1 MRKAIS
7 PRLLF
12 WFFAI
17 ALIAC
22 NSNAR
27 FHSQEK
33 QLLELADSIEIEASA
48 LANAPAAE
56 ASGAF
61 LWAQENLREFE
72 LLLED
77 EEMTVTREE
86 GEIISQVSRARRLLK
101 DQSKRRQS
109 ILNSQQRTLLQLRGL
124 AQALANEATHDSQ
137 GTSMD
142 SAYIAENVTRELQMG
157 RTLKATIE
165 ETKSYASRGIK
176 TVEEIQL
183 QSDSLQTQLRGRLA
197 RLILERGSIE

>member
-1 MRKAIS
+1 MRTATS
-7 PRLLF
+7 PQLLF
-12 WFFAI
+12 CFFAI

-22 NSNAR
+22 NSKTR
-27 FHSQEK
+27 FQGHEK
-33 QLLELADSIEIEASA
+33 ELLQLADSIEFE
-48 LANAPAAE
+48 ANALESVPAAE
-56 ASGAF
+56 ASRAL
-61 LWAQENLREFE
+61 LWAQENLRDFE

-124 AQALANEATHDSQ
+124 AQALGNEATHDSQ
-137 GTSMD
+137 GTPMD

-176 TVEEIQL
+176 TVERIKP

-197 RLILERGSIE
+197 QLILERGSIE

>member
-7 PRLLF
+7 PQLLF

-22 NSNAR
+22 NSQGAV
-27 FHSQEK
+27 SQPRK
-33 QLLELADSIEIEASA
+33 ATPSVSRLDRVRSQCTGKC
-48 LANAPAAE
+48 PAAE

-77 EEMTVTREE
+77 EEITVTREE

-137 GTSMD
+137 GTPMD
-142 SAYIAENVTRELQMG
+142 SAYIAENV
-157 RTLKATIE
+157 
-165 ETKSYASRGIK
+165 SP
-176 TVEEIQL
+176 
-183 QSDSLQTQLRGRLA
+183 
-197 RLILERGSIE
+197 